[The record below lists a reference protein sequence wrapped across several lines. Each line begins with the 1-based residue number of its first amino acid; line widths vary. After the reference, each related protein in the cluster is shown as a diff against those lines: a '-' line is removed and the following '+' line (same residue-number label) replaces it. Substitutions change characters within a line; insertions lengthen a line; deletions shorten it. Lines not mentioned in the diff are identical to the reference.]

1 MPNESYAETLSRMRF
16 RVATLLEHLE
26 EIPHL
31 EGQIGRLESLLN
43 RASDLI
49 SQQAAL
55 TAQKQEV
62 SKALGEVINESR
74 KMMTYLD
81 TGLRLHYGNRSERL
95 VAFGQQPFRSQPRV
109 RIVGPDGRPIEQPT
123 E

>member
-1 MPNESYAETLSRMRF
+1 MQL
-16 RVATLLEHLE
+16 RVKTLLEHRE

-31 EGQIGRLESLLN
+31 EEHIGRLESLLN

-49 SQQAAL
+49 AQQAAL

-62 SKALGEVINESR
+62 SKVLGEVINESR
-74 KMMTYLD
+74 KMMTFLD

-109 RIVGPDGRPIEQPT
+109 RIVGPDGRPVEKPIE
-123 E
+123 